1 MSGIEKITERIL
13 ADAREQAEAN
23 RAEAAGK
30 AKEIL
35 AAGDAL
41 AEKKSQA
48 ILDQA
53 KAEEIELH
61 KRRQAVCDL
70 EMRKD
75 TLRAKRQVMDAVFR
89 EAGEALAKISGPEY
103 ETLLE
108 KLLIE
113 CATVGSGKV
122 AIAKKDQT
130 FFKPAFVKKAE
141 KALEER
147 GIKRR
152 IEIDRADE
160 AIENGFIYYA
170 DGMEINCT
178 FAAVLAQERERLE
191 TGVYSILFA

>member
-1 MSGIEKITERIL
+1 MG
-13 ADAREQAEAN
+13 N
-23 RAEAAGK
+23 
-30 AKEIL
+30 
-35 AAGDAL
+35 
-41 AEKKSQA
+41 
-48 ILDQA
+48 
-53 KAEEIELH
+53 
-61 KRRQAVCDL
+61 
-70 EMRKD
+70 
-75 TLRAKRQVMDAVFR
+75 
-89 EAGEALAKISGPEY
+89 
-103 ETLLE
+103 
-108 KLLIE
+108 
-113 CATVGSGKV
+113 GKV